1 MQQCDKIYCQEQLE
15 ILSNICVLLPTTGWK
30 RYFPVACLLIYAWLV
45 PLISCQEMGQTLF
58 CVPSPQCKSLTP
70 GVITYYIIYIQHT
83 RFTVS
88 KCYCHPL
95 LQRREPRFSEG
106 EDLIKDAQ
114 SQEVKPDEGLGL

>member
-1 MQQCDKIYCQEQLE
+1 MQQCDTIYCKEQLE

-30 RYFPVACLLIYAWLV
+30 WYFPIAFLLVYAWLV

-58 CVPSPQCKSLTP
+58 SVPSPQCKSLTP
-70 GVITYYIIYIQHT
+70 GVITYCIIYIQHP

-95 LQRREPRFSEG
+95 LQRRKPRFSEG
-106 EDLIKDAQ
+106 EGLARQAQ
-114 SQEVKPDEGLGL
+114 SQEVRPGQGSGL